1 MALSKNTKSPVA
13 SVPTAGTTRPVSNGG
28 PDRFVRMT
36 EEMVYKPRLVVSSA
50 GYQKKGKTHL
60 GFTMPEPIAYFAI
73 DKGEEGVG
81 RKFLDKDIKIV
92 KYNFERPTKENKG
105 SKQII
110 GQAQQVLDQWEE
122 DFDYALH
129 NFRSLFVDTATEL
142 YEILRIA
149 EFGKLGEV
157 LPTSY
162 GPVNARFRDWI
173 RQVLDSDS
181 NLLLTHK
188 VKEEWDNKGGGVG
201 QKTGRVIRAG
211 FKEVEFDVHVSI
223 RHDRDWGERDD
234 PKARP
239 EITSGPFFFQVYDCR
254 QNPDVVGQMFVQ
266 PDNSWMD
273 LAMAVYPDSDP
284 NDWM

>member
-1 MALSKNTKSPVA
+1 VALSNAKSTVRPTGTPNTGQSA
-13 SVPTAGTTRPVSNGG
+13 ARGG

-36 EEMVYKPRLVVSSA
+36 ESMVYKPRLVVSSA

-81 RKFLDKDIKIV
+81 RKFLQKDIRMI
-92 KYNFERPTKENKG
+92 KYDFDRPTKENKG
-105 SKQII
+105 SKQLIE
-110 GQAQQVLDQWEE
+110 QAHRMMDQFEE
-122 DFDYALH
+122 DFDYALR
-129 NFRSLFVDTATEL
+129 NFRSLLFDTGTEL
-142 YEILRIA
+142 YEMLRIS

-157 LPTSY
+157 LPHHY
-162 GPVNARFRDWI
+162 APVNAKFRDWI

-181 NLLLTHK
+181 NLLITHK
-188 VKEEWDNKGGGVG
+188 VKEEWANSGGVG
-201 QKTGRVIRAG
+201 SKTGRIVRAG

-254 QNPDVVGQMFVQ
+254 QNPDVVGQTFVQ
-266 PDNSWMD
+266 PSNEWMD
-273 LAMAVYPDSDP
+273 LAMAVYPESDP